1 MGLRRRIF
9 PDWTNRSLVLV
20 WTARVAMSATRA
32 LSAVVTPVYLARLGY
47 SGFELGVLFAVIA
60 IASAALSAGV
70 GLLSD
75 RIGRRPFLIAF
86 PFLTAAAAFVFAT
99 NQPTWILFTA
109 AALGSFGRGAG
120 GGGGTIGPY
129 QPAESALVM
138 ELTPD
143 SARNVVFGRLAFGA
157 SLGAL
162 IGGGL
167 AVLTDAGRPRAGIDL
182 VTVFRP
188 AFVVTGVS
196 AVLAGVLALWIIE
209 PRAARRG
216 AAAGATEDGEDGRT
230 TADASRRRSTFPR
243 RSLPLLVKLWI
254 TNSFNG
260 LAVGMFGPFVTY
272 WLYRRYGASPGQIGA
287 LFAVINLVSMV
298 SVLSAAGMARH
309 WGLVRT
315 VSVIRAI
322 QAVLLIPMVLAPT
335 FVIAGAI
342 YLIRMVFQRA
352 GLPLRQS
359 YVIAMAH
366 PDERASVA
374 ALSNVPSQVTMSASP
389 LLSGYLLDEVSLS
402 LPFEIAGLLQLVN
415 AVTFWLFFR
424 HSPPA
429 DEVSGP
435 GDLENVGTD
444 PLEHASS
451 RRGEHGDPA
460 AGLRKPIGGDE

>member
-1 MGLRRRIF
+1 
-9 PDWTNRSLVLV
+9 
-20 WTARVAMSATRA
+20 MSATRA
-32 LSAVVTPVYLARLGY
+32 LSAVVAPVYLARLGY

-75 RIGRRPFLIAF
+75 RIGRRPFLIVF
-86 PFLTAAAAFVFAT
+86 PFLTAAAAFAFTAH
-99 NQPTWILFTA
+99 QPTWVLFTA

-167 AVLTDAGRPRAGIDL
+167 AVLTDAGGGHAGAGL
-182 VTVFRP
+182 VAAFRP
-188 AFVVTGVS
+188 AFVVTGLA
-196 AVLAGVLALWIIE
+196 AVLAGVLAFWIVE
-209 PRAARRG
+209 PRPRRSPPADCG
-216 AAAGATEDGEDGRT
+216 AGVGGAGTGEGATGNVG
-230 TADASRRRSTFPR
+230 TAPPRRRSAFPR

-272 WLYRRYGASPGQIGA
+272 WLYRRYGATPGQIGA
-287 LFAVINLVSMV
+287 LFAVINLVTMV
-298 SVLSAAGMARH
+298 SVLSAAGMARR

-315 VSVIRAI
+315 VSVVRAV

-335 FVIAGAI
+335 FVIAGGI
-342 YLIRMVFQRA
+342 YLVRMIFQRA

-374 ALSNVPSQVTMSASP
+374 ALSNVPSQVTMAASP
-389 LLSGYLLDEVSLS
+389 LLSGYLLDEVSLT
-402 LPFEIAGLLQLVN
+402 LPFEIAGVLQLVN

-429 DEVSGP
+429 DEVRGPAVAVAAVPVDTVDTVDAGEEDADRSEPVPGP
-435 GDLENVGTD
+435 GG
-444 PLEHASS
+444 
-451 RRGEHGDPA
+451 G
-460 AGLRKPIGGDE
+460 AGRSERPTAGSTER